1 MCYRIHKKKIMG
13 IENTTSFENCQ
24 LACLYKL
31 VYSTVAGNAEIYH
44 IFNGFKGADIQ
55 SVFIGDLK

>member
-1 MCYRIHKKKIMG
+1 MG